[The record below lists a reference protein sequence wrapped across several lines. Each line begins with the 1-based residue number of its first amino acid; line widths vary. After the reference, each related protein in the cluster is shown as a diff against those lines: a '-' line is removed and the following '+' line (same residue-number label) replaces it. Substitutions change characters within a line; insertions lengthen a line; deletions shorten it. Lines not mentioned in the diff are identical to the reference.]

1 MFINSAVVTKKLQHS
16 KANGA
21 LENKKA
27 MSLDRFRKTL
37 DLIFFHSKQDV
48 LWQMI

>member
-1 MFINSAVVTKKLQHS
+1 MTKKLQHS

-21 LENKKA
+21 VENKKA

-37 DLIFFHSKQDV
+37 NLIFFFTANKMFSGK
-48 LWQMI
+48 

>member
-1 MFINSAVVTKKLQHS
+1 MTKKLQHS

-21 LENKKA
+21 VENKKA
-27 MSLDRFRKTL
+27 MSLDRFRKTSN
-37 DLIFFHSKQDV
+37 LIFFFHSKQDV